1 MQPKLC
7 AFGHPSITSIIARL
21 RYGQTRSIR
30 IIWWLQ
36 PLHTVIHSQAHID
49 PTAQLANDVSVGA
62 HAIIE
67 EGVKI
72 GQGSRIAAYAI
83 IKKNTTLGERVSVDH
98 FAVVGGDP
106 QDLSFQSSLFSSVV
120 IGDDTIIREHATI
133 HRATQP
139 NTVTRLG
146 KKNLIMVGAHIA
158 HDCQLGDHVILAN
171 GCMLGGHVHVGDHA
185 FISGGVAV
193 HQFCRIGGGSMTSGN
208 AVITEDVPP
217 HGLAYD
223 RNRLAGLNL
232 IGLRRR
238 GLSAE
243 SVAELKK
250 AYHLVYATGGN
261 CAKLADESIQTGNFK
276 SPEALDFLRFFLGGK
291 RGRFVQPA

>member
-1 MQPKLC
+1 LI
-7 AFGHPSITSIIARL
+7 HP
-21 RYGQTRSIR
+21 
-30 IIWWLQ
+30 
-36 PLHTVIHSQAHID
+36 QAHID
-49 PTAQLANDVSVGA
+49 PTAQLANDVSVGP

-72 GQGSRIAAYAI
+72 GKGSRIAAYAI

-106 QDLSFQSSLFSSVV
+106 QDLSFQPSLVSSVFV
-120 IGDDTIIREHATI
+120 GDDTTIREHATI

-146 KKNLIMVGAHIA
+146 KKNLVMVGAHIA

-238 GLSAE
+238 GLPAE

-250 AYHLVYATGGN
+250 AYHLVYAPGGN

-276 SPEALDFLRFFLGGK
+276 CPEALDFLRFFLGGK